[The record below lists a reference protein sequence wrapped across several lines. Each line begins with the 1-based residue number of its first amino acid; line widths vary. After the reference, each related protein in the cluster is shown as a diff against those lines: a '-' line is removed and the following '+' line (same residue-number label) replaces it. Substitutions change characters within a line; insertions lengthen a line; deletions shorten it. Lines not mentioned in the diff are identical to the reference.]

1 MFDRVPEIH
10 KEKGK
15 FNRGWIF
22 AGAWNMGSKEH
33 GVKST
38 LDSSL
43 VKRDEIVASNS
54 RIHQAMLDVLAL
66 PPT

>member
-1 MFDRVPEIH
+1 
-10 KEKGK
+10 
-15 FNRGWIF
+15 
-22 AGAWNMGSKEH
+22 MGSKEH

>member
-22 AGAWNMGSKEH
+22 AWVGSLPVPEH
-33 GVKST
+33 GVKSA